1 MVRTWTLLKKSFWAW
16 TNENALEWGA
26 ALAYYTAFSIAP
38 LLVVAL
44 NIAGLFYEGDSLSY
58 VHGHISTLVGNNAAT
73 VLTSAI
79 QSIRSSERGALAG
92 TVSIVM
98 LLIGASSVFGQ
109 LQAVLNRVWGVQPKP
124 GRFWQDLFKQRLLSL
139 AMVIG
144 VSFVLLVSLILSAV
158 LAMITDYFSYLLPGA
173 GMVWQVLDVG
183 VSFFIIALLFALIFK
198 VVPDVSI
205 DWRDVWL
212 GALITAVLFV
222 IGKTAIAYYLGRSGV
237 ESAYGA
243 AGSVL
248 VLLAWVYYS
257 SQILF
262 FGAEFTKLHAE
273 DHRSRVRP
281 IQGVKTVSEQAR
293 KRARGEKP
301 STHNEREV
309 S

>member
-1 MVRTWTLLKKSFWAW
+1 
-16 TNENALEWGA
+16 
-26 ALAYYTAFSIAP
+26 
-38 LLVVAL
+38 
-44 NIAGLFYEGDSLSY
+44 
-58 VHGHISTLVGNNAAT
+58 
-73 VLTSAI
+73 
-79 QSIRSSERGALAG
+79 
-92 TVSIVM
+92 
-98 LLIGASSVFGQ
+98 
-109 LQAVLNRVWGVQPKP
+109 
-124 GRFWQDLFKQRLLSL
+124 
-139 AMVIG
+139 
-144 VSFVLLVSLILSAV
+144 
-158 LAMITDYFSYLLPGA
+158 MITDYFSYLLPGA

-293 KRARGEKP
+293 MRARGEKP
-301 STHNEREV
+301 STHNGREV